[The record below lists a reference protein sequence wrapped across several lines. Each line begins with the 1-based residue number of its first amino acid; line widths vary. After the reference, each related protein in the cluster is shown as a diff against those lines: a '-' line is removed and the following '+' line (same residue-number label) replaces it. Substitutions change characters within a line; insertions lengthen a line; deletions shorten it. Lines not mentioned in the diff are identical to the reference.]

1 MEWNWKEYRKK
12 KHQFKGESYCVD
24 CQQKKSCGILDEK
37 KKYCCVCY
45 REILEELERDKL
57 LIDSAQIVLDD
68 YRKGVIRCKCLGSEK
83 PRVSYVSSDGSG
95 WSNCEGENCKRIIDG
110 AGHHRVVKNRNDPKF
125 WGLEIKEKIL
135 CLNCLQK
142 FQEKM
147 PISKKYMLN
156 KYLKRGY

>member
-1 MEWNWKEYRKK
+1 MTWNWKKYRKQ
-12 KHQFKGESYCVD
+12 KHQFKPKDYCVN
-24 CQQKKSCGILDEK
+24 CQQKKSCGILDEE
-37 KKYCCVCY
+37 KKYCCACY
-45 REILEELERDKL
+45 QEILEDLERDEL

-68 YRKGVIRCKCLGSEK
+68 YRKGVIKCQCLGAEK
-83 PRVSYVSSDGSG
+83 PRVNYVSSDGSG
-95 WSNCEGENCKRIIDG
+95 WTECEKCEKIINS

-125 WGLEIKEKIL
+125 WGLSIKEKVL

-147 PISKKYMLN
+147 PVSKRYMLN